1 MYSGKSS
8 AMRPFN
14 SRPHEEVD
22 RYEPVTCC
30 IICLSIH
37 DLTRRSTTRCLRGG
51 RKFILSIHDLT
62 RRSTPVYN
70 PVSEA
75 VQLSIHDLTRRST
88 LSCLWHLLTRN
99 LSIHDLTRR
108 STVCHLHAD
117 FRGYFQFTTSRAGR
131 PHRTPP
137 LRHGRPFNSRPHEE
151 VDRLPSSCRLS
162 GLLSIH
168 DLTRRSTILYTPIA
182 ARQTFQFT
190 TSRGGRQEIRRIV

>member
-1 MYSGKSS
+1 MLRKSARSPFNSRPHEEVDQPQAKPVAHGCPFNSRPHEEVDLMYSGKSS

-117 FRGYFQFTTSRAGR
+117 FRGYFQFTTSRGGR
-131 PHRTPP
+131 PYSIPP
-137 LRHGRPFNSRPHEE
+137 LRHDRPFNSRPHEE
-151 VDRLPSSCRLS
+151 VDKR
-162 GLLSIH
+162 
-168 DLTRRSTILYTPIA
+168 
-182 ARQTFQFT
+182 
-190 TSRGGRQEIRRIV
+190 